1 MPTYVHLRTI
11 SLGIPARPATHNPLV
26 HGSSPCGP
34 TKQESRAL
42 RGFCVPV
49 TYSPIAACTGVP
61 TLPVLDEID
70 RQLIAALQINA
81 RESVAMLARQLG
93 IARTTVT
100 SRLARLEK
108 TNVITGYGVRLGQRV
123 VDGGLQ
129 AYVGITV
136 QARSGK
142 EVLRRLSAMAQVQ
155 QLCAVSGEFDY
166 VAWLRTDSPEQLD
179 QLLDQI
185 GSVDG
190 VEKTTTSIILSNKLD
205 RGQPI

>member
-1 MPTYVHLRTI
+1 MPASH
-11 SLGIPARPATHNPLV
+11 P
-26 HGSSPCGP
+26 
-34 TKQESRAL
+34 
-42 RGFCVPV
+42 
-49 TYSPIAACTGVP
+49 
-61 TLPVLDEID
+61 PVLDEID

-100 SRLARLEK
+100 SRLVRLEK
-108 TNVITGYGVRLGQRV
+108 TQVITGYGVRLSQRV

-136 QARSGK
+136 QPRSGK
-142 EVLRRLSAMAQVQ
+142 EVLRRISTMAQVQ